1 MASFMVPK
9 ELAAKWQLYDEWVS
23 TSVFSGLRAIGLS
36 DASKPASRLTKHLP
50 FIDSPTPAVTIIAA
64 YLLIVTVGSAFLRRS
79 QTPRGPDPAWLR
91 HLVQVIAAVQPGDAC
106 EVLLLCPAMQPC
118 AQSRRKVHVALSV
131 QVHNVV
137 LIVLS
142 AGMAASS
149 IYWARAHNYS
159 FWGNAY
165 RPSERAMGLTIYVFY
180 VSKFYEFFDT
190 VGAAAGCVQD
200 LHTSTAKDK
209 MYIQASCL
217 SAQIIML
224 LKGKVQQISLLHVY
238 HHASISFIWCAHQC
252 SLQSQTACIKW
263 SCANP

>member
-1 MASFMVPK
+1 MHVKCYFC
-9 ELAAKWQLYDEWVS
+9 
-23 TSVFSGLRAIGLS
+23 
-36 DASKPASRLTKHLP
+36 
-50 FIDSPTPAVTIIAA
+50 VTQC
-64 YLLIVTVGSAFLRRS
+64 S
-79 QTPRGPDPAWLR
+79 
-91 HLVQVIAAVQPGDAC
+91 H
-106 EVLLLCPAMQPC
+106 
-118 AQSRRKVHVALSV
+118 AQSRRKVHLALSV

-190 VGAAAGCVQD
+190 VGASAGCLQD
-200 LHTSTAKDK
+200 LYAGTAKRR
-209 MYIQASCL
+209 MHILQAS
-217 SAQIIML
+217 SHSMQIIML

-238 HHASISFIWCAHQC
+238 HHASISFIWCALHW
-252 SLQSQTACIKW
+252 SLQSYTASMKG
-263 SCANP
+263 